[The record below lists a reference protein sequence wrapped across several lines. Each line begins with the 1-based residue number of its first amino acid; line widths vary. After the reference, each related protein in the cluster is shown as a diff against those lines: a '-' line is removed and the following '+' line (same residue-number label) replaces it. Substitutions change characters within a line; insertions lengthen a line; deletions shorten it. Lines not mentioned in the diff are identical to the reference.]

1 MKILITLITVL
12 SLLTCDKK
20 EKISIDNDYFLIGT
34 LSDYMGRE
42 KYKNVS
48 ERVDKYSQSERQLCL
63 AIDSIFKNSFPDLE
77 FSSSTNKISKKDE
90 FELHSKLLAEKIE
103 TFYSYKP
110 SGRMAYNGQTEFE
123 KLNLDSLTKTSDFY
137 TTNFD
142 TIYTGSLKLDVFK
155 TENQKVSFVT
165 GAYVRF
171 GWQTDSIFHIRVFN
185 SASKVRIL
193 NDLLKELGCTNVD
206 YEIKKGYIPTGH
218 TVSFIPTK
226 QLNDYFEKYKKLK

>member
-20 EKISIDNDYFLIGT
+20 EKISLDNDYFLIGT

-48 ERVDKYSQSERQLCL
+48 ERVDKYTQSEKQLCL
-63 AIDSIFKNSFPDLE
+63 SIDSIFRNSYTDLE
-77 FSSSTNKISKKDE
+77 FSSSVHKISKENE
-90 FELHSKLLAEKIE
+90 FELHSKTLAERIE
-103 TFYSYKP
+103 SFYSYKP
-110 SGRMAYNGQTEFE
+110 SGRMAYNGQTEIE
-123 KLNLDSLTKTSDFY
+123 KLNLDSLTKTPDFY

-142 TIYTGSLKLDVFK
+142 TIYTGSLKLNVFT
-155 TENQKVSFVT
+155 TENQKVSFIT

-171 GWQTDSIFHIRVFN
+171 GWQTDSLYHIRVFN
-185 SASKVRIL
+185 SVSKVRIL
-193 NDLLKELGCTNVD
+193 NDLLKELGCTNID

-226 QLNDYFEKYKKLK
+226 LLNEYFEKYKKLK